1 MNEDLERVLEEK
13 KKAMEENGRN
23 WEERKKDW
31 VSRIDSLYDMIESW
45 LTPLVEKKYITIT
58 RGQLSVFEEL
68 LGSYEAPTM
77 SVKFFSGEI
86 IKLVP
91 KGLHVVGGN
100 GRVDMKIG
108 LREIMIVGQDKEQGW
123 FFAERINR
131 GQPKAFDF
139 NQETFENLL
148 HEFVEAE

>member
-1 MNEDLERVLEEK
+1 MIEDLERVLEEK

-45 LTPLVEKKYITIT
+45 LAPLVGKDYITIT
-58 RGQLSVFEEL
+58 REQISIYEEL
-68 LGSYEAPTM
+68 LGSYDAPIM
-77 SVKFFSGEI
+77 SIKFFSGEI

-131 GQPKAFDF
+131 GQPRAFDF

>member
-1 MNEDLERVLEEK
+1 MIEDLERVLEEK

-77 SVKFFSGEI
+77 SIKFFSGEI

-91 KGLHVVGGN
+91 KGLHVIGGN

-108 LREIMIVGQDKEQGW
+108 LREIMIVGKDEKPGW
-123 FFAERINR
+123 FFAERISR
-131 GQPKAFDF
+131 GQPKSFDF
-139 NQETFENLL
+139 NQENFENLL
-148 HEFVEAE
+148 YEFVEVE